1 MHALNTLIHQCYGL
15 SGTTGQQEGVERRH
29 AHACRLAEQDTK
41 AFLGEM
47 VIVRQDV
54 YEALAAHDVHGDTIR
69 EAVLLIETRFVE
81 R

>member
-1 MHALNTLIHQCYGL
+1 M
-15 SGTTGQQEGVERRH
+15 
-29 AHACRLAEQDTK
+29 K

-54 YEALAAHDVHGDTIR
+54 REALAAHDVHGDTIR
-69 EAVLLIETRFVE
+69 EAVLLIETRFVK